1 MNSFYSCGTQHH
13 DENCHFGHFN
23 LREATAYVLCHNEV
37 EFDNCRITISFQ
49 GVETSMRERNQEY
62 RLLNQQPES
71 RNMKNGLNLADTDR
85 VKTEQITDDA
95 RYTLHLSLGGKTIN
109 YNGFNGRGYSSCC
122 SLEGMGH
129 CEWEGDSLMV
139 RECDLFRRLD
149 DDSWDSSSEDAP
161 VVKGSVSKPLPFAVS
176 EPGEQGHAII
186 IFYQSYLS
194 ALTYINE
201 VKIHYTVGSAPP
213 QREKTLRNLTH
224 RIKPR
229 SSQKEQQTSNDAGG
243 TTAQHGYEGGTSTHA
258 RSEKALSRHQSQIQ
272 LPLVLLTFVFFIT
285 SIFIM
290 AQSLRR
296 IRTWRRCSHHRHF
309 GTI

>member
-1 MNSFYSCGTQHH
+1 MNSFYSCGPQHD
-13 DENCHFGHFN
+13 DEKCHFGHFN

-161 VVKGSVSKPLPFAVS
+161 VVKGSVSKPLHTLVPGNGSVQLEFYHDTVALGKLRIPFEVLA
-176 EPGEQGHAII
+176 EDLNPEQFA
-186 IFYQSYLS
+186 
-194 ALTYINE
+194 A
-201 VKIHYTVGSAPP
+201 
-213 QREKTLRNLTH
+213 
-224 RIKPR
+224 
-229 SSQKEQQTSNDAGG
+229 
-243 TTAQHGYEGGTSTHA
+243 
-258 RSEKALSRHQSQIQ
+258 
-272 LPLVLLTFVFFIT
+272 PLVAQDILESNESTAAAAVALVAVPDDNKEHMERYVNKKIKKKRTEDEN
-285 SIFIM
+285 M
-290 AQSLRR
+290 AREEL
-296 IRTWRRCSHHRHF
+296 
-309 GTI
+309 